1 METVDFFAERVIGV
15 PAFGVGE
22 VALADV
28 RDGRFDGVA
37 FACERNL
44 VDGAEGEREPGKCTR
59 PVDTECR
66 YAFFA
71 IAFETQEVPFLVL
84 QKAVEGVRSPTHIV
98 DELVIVAVPVEFGVC
113 HASRERGKSATR
125 VCVGAHLENVIAFA
139 VTEKEVLELAVI
151 VGNAP
156 SVEACAVSAQNF
168 KFSAVVTLQNKA
180 LHSAQRTGNKFEVA
194 HVFNLAITIFAI
206 MDSQTIVAPM
216 TPAGVSAVAAIRVSG
231 SKVREVVRLLFGESA
246 IKNLKPREAKL
257 ATARDYRTMV
267 GEDRATALV
276 IDSLLYIF
284 FEGPNSYTGEDV
296 LELYPHGNPIIVR
309 ELIQVIKSV
318 DGVRLAEPGEYTRR
332 AFLNGRMDLV
342 QAESVADVIH
352 SANRDE
358 LKNAHRLLGGA
369 LSKKVK
375 TLTEQVMDISA
386 RLELDVDFSE
396 EEADPDYATWG
407 VKISAIRESVESIL
421 KSFKGKA
428 AVSRLPLA
436 VLYGAPN
443 AGKSSLVN
451 ALLGED
457 RILVSNIPG
466 TTRDFVEVRL
476 FLDGGEIRLVDTA
489 GIADKATD
497 ALDALSMEKS
507 KEILAE
513 ADMKILVVDGSGV
526 SDCNVIA
533 RNASDEAIQPD
544 FIVVSKSDLGASR
557 QGGAS
562 RHPERSEGSSES
574 SLRISSK
581 TGEGLAELK
590 RAMNAVLFKKT
601 ENSEDLWITSER
613 EKTCLEEA
621 LAGIDRA
628 LNLIRTN
635 PAVELL
641 AFEMQLVR
649 RSLQSITGE
658 ISSEDVLQQIFAGFC
673 IGK

>member
-1 METVDFFAERVIGV
+1 
-15 PAFGVGE
+15 
-22 VALADV
+22 
-28 RDGRFDGVA
+28 
-37 FACERNL
+37 
-44 VDGAEGEREPGKCTR
+44 
-59 PVDTECR
+59 
-66 YAFFA
+66 
-71 IAFETQEVPFLVL
+71 
-84 QKAVEGVRSPTHIV
+84 
-98 DELVIVAVPVEFGVC
+98 
-113 HASRERGKSATR
+113 
-125 VCVGAHLENVIAFA
+125 
-139 VTEKEVLELAVI
+139 
-151 VGNAP
+151 
-156 SVEACAVSAQNF
+156 
-168 KFSAVVTLQNKA
+168 
-180 LHSAQRTGNKFEVA
+180 
-194 HVFNLAITIFAI
+194 

-267 GEDRATALV
+267 GENRATALV

-358 LKNAHRLLGGA
+358 LRNAHRLLGGA

-489 GIADKATD
+489 GIAEKATD

-507 KEILAE
+507 REILAE
-513 ADMKILVVDGSGV
+513 ADMKILVLDGSDEHG
-526 SDCNVIA
+526 
-533 RNASDEAIQPD
+533 ASCYSENIKPD
-544 FIVVSKSDLGASR
+544 FVVVSKSDLGASR
-557 QGGAS
+557 QVGAS
-562 RHPERSEGSSES
+562 CQGGNLH
-574 SLRISSK
+574 ISSK

-590 RAMNAVLFKKT
+590 RAMNAALFKKT

-628 LNLIRTN
+628 LDLIRTN

>member
-1 METVDFFAERVIGV
+1 
-15 PAFGVGE
+15 
-22 VALADV
+22 
-28 RDGRFDGVA
+28 
-37 FACERNL
+37 
-44 VDGAEGEREPGKCTR
+44 
-59 PVDTECR
+59 
-66 YAFFA
+66 
-71 IAFETQEVPFLVL
+71 
-84 QKAVEGVRSPTHIV
+84 
-98 DELVIVAVPVEFGVC
+98 
-113 HASRERGKSATR
+113 
-125 VCVGAHLENVIAFA
+125 
-139 VTEKEVLELAVI
+139 
-151 VGNAP
+151 
-156 SVEACAVSAQNF
+156 
-168 KFSAVVTLQNKA
+168 
-180 LHSAQRTGNKFEVA
+180 
-194 HVFNLAITIFAI
+194 
-206 MDSQTIVAPM
+206 M

-231 SKVREVVRLLFGESA
+231 SRVREVVRLLFGETA
-246 IKNLKPREAKL
+246 IKNLKAREAKL
-257 ATARDYRTMV
+257 ATARDYRTIV
-267 GEDRATALV
+267 GDDRTTAQV

-318 DGVRLAEPGEYTRR
+318 EGVRLAEPGEYTRR

-352 SANRDE
+352 SANRAE

-386 RLELDVDFSE
+386 RLELDVDFAE

-407 VKISAIRESVESIL
+407 TKIEAIRESVESIL

-457 RILVSNIPG
+457 RILVSDIPG

-489 GIADKATD
+489 GIAEKAVD

-507 KEILAE
+507 REILAE
-513 ADMKILVVDGSGV
+513 ADMKILVKDGGSTG
-526 SDCNVIA
+526 SPTLCHPE
-533 RNASDEAIQPD
+533 RNEVESKDLNPD
-544 FIVVSKSDLGASR
+544 LVVYSKSDLLDNGHDVILEGGESR
-557 QGGAS
+557 
-562 RHPERSEGSSES
+562 PIES
-574 SLRISSK
+574 KSVDSITTFQDDKNAALHVSSK
-581 TGEGLAELK
+581 TGEGLVELK
-590 RAMNAVLFKKT
+590 RIMNVSLFKKT
-601 ENSEDLWITSER
+601 ENAEDLWITSER

-621 LAGIDRA
+621 LAGIDRT
-628 LNLIRTN
+628 LSLIRTN
-635 PAVELL
+635 PAVELI

-649 RSLQSITGE
+649 RALQSITGE
-658 ISSEDVLQQIFAGFC
+658 ISSEDVLQKIFAGFC

>member
-1 METVDFFAERVIGV
+1 
-15 PAFGVGE
+15 
-22 VALADV
+22 
-28 RDGRFDGVA
+28 
-37 FACERNL
+37 
-44 VDGAEGEREPGKCTR
+44 
-59 PVDTECR
+59 
-66 YAFFA
+66 
-71 IAFETQEVPFLVL
+71 
-84 QKAVEGVRSPTHIV
+84 
-98 DELVIVAVPVEFGVC
+98 
-113 HASRERGKSATR
+113 
-125 VCVGAHLENVIAFA
+125 
-139 VTEKEVLELAVI
+139 
-151 VGNAP
+151 
-156 SVEACAVSAQNF
+156 
-168 KFSAVVTLQNKA
+168 
-180 LHSAQRTGNKFEVA
+180 
-194 HVFNLAITIFAI
+194 
-206 MDSQTIVAPM
+206 
-216 TPAGVSAVAAIRVSG
+216 
-231 SKVREVVRLLFGESA
+231 
-246 IKNLKPREAKL
+246 
-257 ATARDYRTMV
+257 
-267 GEDRATALV
+267 
-276 IDSLLYIF
+276 
-284 FEGPNSYTGEDV
+284 
-296 LELYPHGNPIIVR
+296 
-309 ELIQVIKSV
+309 
-318 DGVRLAEPGEYTRR
+318 
-332 AFLNGRMDLV
+332 
-342 QAESVADVIH
+342 
-352 SANRDE
+352 
-358 LKNAHRLLGGA
+358 LLGGA

-513 ADMKILVVDGSGV
+513 ADMKILVLDGSDMCG
-526 SDCNVIA
+526 
-533 RNASDEAIQPD
+533 ASCYSENIKPD
-544 FIVVSKSDLGASR
+544 FVVVSKSDLGASR
-557 QGGAS
+557 QDGN
-562 RHPERSEGSSES
+562 
-574 SLRISSK
+574 LRISSK

-590 RAMNAVLFKKT
+590 RAMNAALFKKT

>member
-1 METVDFFAERVIGV
+1 
-15 PAFGVGE
+15 
-22 VALADV
+22 
-28 RDGRFDGVA
+28 
-37 FACERNL
+37 
-44 VDGAEGEREPGKCTR
+44 
-59 PVDTECR
+59 
-66 YAFFA
+66 
-71 IAFETQEVPFLVL
+71 
-84 QKAVEGVRSPTHIV
+84 
-98 DELVIVAVPVEFGVC
+98 
-113 HASRERGKSATR
+113 
-125 VCVGAHLENVIAFA
+125 
-139 VTEKEVLELAVI
+139 
-151 VGNAP
+151 
-156 SVEACAVSAQNF
+156 
-168 KFSAVVTLQNKA
+168 
-180 LHSAQRTGNKFEVA
+180 
-194 HVFNLAITIFAI
+194 

-231 SKVREVVRLLFGESA
+231 SKVREVVRLLFGEVA
-246 IKNLKPREAKL
+246 VKNLVAREAKL
-257 ATARDYRTMV
+257 ATARDYRTLV
-267 GEDRATALV
+267 GDDRKTAQV

-309 ELIQVIKSV
+309 ELIQVIKSI

-375 TLTEQVMDISA
+375 TLTEQVMDVSA
-386 RLELDVDFSE
+386 RLELDVDFAE

-407 VKISAIRESVESIL
+407 AKLEAIRESVESIL

-489 GIADKATD
+489 GIADQATD

-507 KEILAE
+507 REILAE
-513 ADMKILVVDGSGV
+513 ADMKILVVDQVSGV
-526 SDCNVIA
+526 RYQESGM
-533 RNASDEAIQPD
+533 DESPD
-544 FIVVSKSDLGASR
+544 VVVYSKSDLA
-557 QGGAS
+557 QC
-562 RHPERSEGSSES
+562 HPECNEGSSDS
-574 SLRISSK
+574 SIRVSSK
-581 TGEGLAELK
+581 TGEGLSELK
-590 RAMNAVLFKKT
+590 RVMNSVLFKKT

-628 LNLIRTN
+628 LALIRTN

-658 ISSEDVLQQIFAGFC
+658 ISSEDVLQKIFAGFC

>member
-1 METVDFFAERVIGV
+1 
-15 PAFGVGE
+15 
-22 VALADV
+22 
-28 RDGRFDGVA
+28 
-37 FACERNL
+37 
-44 VDGAEGEREPGKCTR
+44 
-59 PVDTECR
+59 
-66 YAFFA
+66 
-71 IAFETQEVPFLVL
+71 
-84 QKAVEGVRSPTHIV
+84 
-98 DELVIVAVPVEFGVC
+98 
-113 HASRERGKSATR
+113 
-125 VCVGAHLENVIAFA
+125 
-139 VTEKEVLELAVI
+139 
-151 VGNAP
+151 
-156 SVEACAVSAQNF
+156 
-168 KFSAVVTLQNKA
+168 
-180 LHSAQRTGNKFEVA
+180 
-194 HVFNLAITIFAI
+194 
-206 MDSQTIVAPM
+206 
-216 TPAGVSAVAAIRVSG
+216 
-231 SKVREVVRLLFGESA
+231 
-246 IKNLKPREAKL
+246 
-257 ATARDYRTMV
+257 
-267 GEDRATALV
+267 
-276 IDSLLYIF
+276 
-284 FEGPNSYTGEDV
+284 
-296 LELYPHGNPIIVR
+296 
-309 ELIQVIKSV
+309 
-318 DGVRLAEPGEYTRR
+318 
-332 AFLNGRMDLV
+332 
-342 QAESVADVIH
+342 
-352 SANRDE
+352 
-358 LKNAHRLLGGA
+358 
-369 LSKKVK
+369 
-375 TLTEQVMDISA
+375 MDISA

-513 ADMKILVVDGSGV
+513 ADMKILVVDGSDERG
-526 SDCNVIA
+526 
-533 RNASDEAIQPD
+533 ASCYSENIKPD
-544 FIVVSKSDLGASR
+544 FVVISKSDIATC
-557 QGGAS
+557 
-562 RHPERSEGSSES
+562 HPERSEGSSES

-590 RAMNAVLFKKT
+590 RAMNATLFKKT

>member
-1 METVDFFAERVIGV
+1 
-15 PAFGVGE
+15 
-22 VALADV
+22 
-28 RDGRFDGVA
+28 
-37 FACERNL
+37 
-44 VDGAEGEREPGKCTR
+44 
-59 PVDTECR
+59 
-66 YAFFA
+66 
-71 IAFETQEVPFLVL
+71 
-84 QKAVEGVRSPTHIV
+84 
-98 DELVIVAVPVEFGVC
+98 
-113 HASRERGKSATR
+113 
-125 VCVGAHLENVIAFA
+125 
-139 VTEKEVLELAVI
+139 
-151 VGNAP
+151 
-156 SVEACAVSAQNF
+156 
-168 KFSAVVTLQNKA
+168 
-180 LHSAQRTGNKFEVA
+180 
-194 HVFNLAITIFAI
+194 

-231 SKVREVVRLLFGESA
+231 SRVREVVRLLFGEA
-246 IKNLKPREAKL
+246 ALKNLKAREAKL
-257 ATARDYRTMV
+257 ATARDYRTMA
-267 GEDRATALV
+267 GDDRATAQV
-276 IDSLLYIF
+276 VDSLLYIF

-386 RLELDVDFSE
+386 RLELDVDFAE

-407 VKISAIRESVESIL
+407 TKIEAIRESVESIL
-421 KSFKGKA
+421 KSFRGKA

-457 RILVSNIPG
+457 RILVSDIPG

-489 GIADKATD
+489 GIADKAAD

-507 KEILAE
+507 REILAE
-513 ADMKILVVDGSGV
+513 ADMKILVLDGANENCACSPSSTGLPTSSSTGLPASSSTEGRGYIISSLRH
-526 SDCNVIA
+526 SD
-533 RNASDEAIQPD
+533 DAIHPD
-544 FIVVSKSDLGASR
+544 FIVISKSDLGASR
-557 QGGAS
+557 QGNACMDMTNS
-562 RHPERSEGSSES
+562 IH
-574 SLRISSK
+574 ISSK
-581 TGEGLAELK
+581 TGAGLVEL
-590 RAMNAVLFKKT
+590 RQTMNAALFKKT

-613 EKTCLEEA
+613 EKACLEEA
-621 LAGIDRA
+621 LAGIDRT
-628 LNLIRTN
+628 LSLIRMN
-635 PAVELL
+635 PAVELI

-649 RSLQSITGE
+649 RALQSITGE
-658 ISSEDVLQQIFAGFC
+658 ISSEDVLQKIFAGFC